1 MMDKLPELEKVKLS
15 CSASDCEND
24 KHAYRPKRGQ
34 WKSLP
39 AEGVCQSCGDTSVDM
54 SITRARDGSNRE
66 AILNELGREFI
77 RDHFLNKPFDKK
89 ARRLIRRYG
98 MEGIRSRVQ
107 SRVAS
112 AIGKTPTDWD
122 GRQTKFEGNVLYY
135 AQHATATCCRR
146 CAWYW
151 YGIPR
156 VDPLSAEDLAFC
168 TSLIQAY
175 LDRREGEIRAIAASA
190 PDDEDEGDG
199 D

>member
-1 MMDKLPELEKVKLS
+1 MDKLPELEKVKIS

-34 WKSLP
+34 WKALP
-39 AEGVCQSCGDTSVDM
+39 DEGVCQSCGDTSVDM
-54 SITRARDGSNRE
+54 TVTRARDGSNRE
-66 AILNELGREFI
+66 AIFHELGREFI
-77 RDHFLNKPFDKK
+77 RDHFLNKPFDER

-98 MEGIRSRVQ
+98 MDGIRERAP

-112 AIGKTPTDWD
+112 AIGKKPSAWD
-122 GRQTKFEGNVLYY
+122 GRQTKFEGNVLFY

-156 VDPLSAEDLAFC
+156 EGPLSAEDLAFC
-168 TSLIQAY
+168 TSLVQAY

-190 PDDEDEGDG
+190 EDDETDG
-199 D
+199 K